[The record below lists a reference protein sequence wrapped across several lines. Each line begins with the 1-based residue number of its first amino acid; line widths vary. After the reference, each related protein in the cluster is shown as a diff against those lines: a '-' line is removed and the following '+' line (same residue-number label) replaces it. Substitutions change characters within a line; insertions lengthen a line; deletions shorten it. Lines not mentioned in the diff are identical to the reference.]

1 MESNQLSKLENMH
14 GVTVKTETDVM
25 GNGAFAIDFSIDWQ
39 KNAPAQKHPLR
50 YSAVENSAIILSN
63 DRTVSEAQ
71 LRLPPIPT
79 ENNPKDETESKLER
93 NLNVS
98 SKYNIGVKLAKDG
111 DTWTPHIRIDN
122 VRGDRIQ
129 NVLICIE
136 NIWSKYRRVSKPE
149 GNI

>member
-1 MESNQLSKLENMH
+1 MH
-14 GVTVKTETDVM
+14 GVTIKTETDIT
-25 GNGAFAIDFSIDWQ
+25 GNGCVAIDFSIDWQ
-39 KNAPAQKHPLR
+39 ENAPAQKHPLR
-50 YSAVENSAIILSN
+50 YSAVENSAIILRD

-79 ENNPKDETESKLER
+79 ESNPKDETESELKR
-93 NLNVS
+93 NLNICS
-98 SKYNIGVKLAKDG
+98 NYNIGVRLAKDG

-129 NVLICIE
+129 DVVRCIE